1 VVGSPEPHWPALE
14 RLTKE
19 LRREFRD
26 QGVDHV
32 EYVPAFSAPFDVWVW
47 LGTAT
52 DAERDA
58 LAADRALDDRVRRA
72 ADGCGLAELVTGTT
86 VESKQT
92 VDREYDGQ
100 WFYRLR

>member
-1 VVGSPEPHWPALE
+1 MAGSPQPNWPALE
-14 RLTKE
+14 RLKE
-19 LRREFRD
+19 ELQREFRK

-32 EYVPAFSAPFDVWVW
+32 EYVLAFSAPFDVWVW

-52 DAERDA
+52 DAERDT
-58 LAADRALDDRVRRA
+58 LAADRALDDRVRAA
-72 ADGCGLAELVTGTT
+72 ADRCGLAEIVRGTA
-86 VESKQT
+86 VESNET